1 MNYEALKRFEEEVP
15 PLPVKFMPFY
25 MFGVS
30 GPQSLND
37 KIFNAECEVIK
48 KNWLK
53 MVVVLFLVVV
63 QIMY

>member
-1 MNYEALKRFEEEVP
+1 MIWIYEALKRFEEEVP

-48 KNWLK
+48 K
-53 MVVVLFLVVV
+53 
-63 QIMY
+63 IG